1 MKPLG
6 GLSVQPCLEPRPV
19 GRAKFAKTLSSIEA
33 LCHLELVR
41 NPQWCAAAHVLRML
55 EETRA
60 KFEWPNEATA

>member
-6 GLSVQPCLEPRPV
+6 GLSVQPCLESRPV
-19 GRAKFAKTLSSIEA
+19 GRVKLARTLLSIEA

-55 EETRA
+55 EKTRA
-60 KFEWPNEATA
+60 KFEWPDTATA